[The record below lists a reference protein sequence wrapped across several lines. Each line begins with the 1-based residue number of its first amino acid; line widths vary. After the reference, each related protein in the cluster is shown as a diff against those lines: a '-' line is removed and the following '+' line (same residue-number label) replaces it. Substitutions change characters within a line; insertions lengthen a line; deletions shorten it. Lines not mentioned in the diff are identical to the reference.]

1 MRCVARFG
9 TICTIKKNMK
19 NTHGVVLL
27 LVKLQAKSRNPPSVF
42 FMFFKLYKSYQI
54 AQCTTYTNEKKT
66 YTLESN
72 HSFLFFFL
80 SKQKKQKF
88 ELSRTIV
95 SEIYAQM
102 I

>member
-27 LVKLQAKSRNPPSVF
+27 LVKLQVKSQNPPSVF

-54 AQCTTYTNEKKT
+54 VQCSTYASEENIKIRI
-66 YTLESN
+66 N
-72 HSFLFFFL
+72 HSFL

-88 ELSRTIV
+88 ELCGTIV

>member
-72 HSFLFFFL
+72 HSFLFFFCQNKK
-80 SKQKKQKF
+80 SKNLDLAAPSCLKYMLK
-88 ELSRTIV
+88 
-95 SEIYAQM
+95 
-102 I
+102 